1 MSSNWTA
8 VAMVFVGLFMIGG
21 VFSFFKQGLRV
32 GAVVLG
38 VGAVLAITAGVLWW

>member
-8 VAMVFVGLFMIGG
+8 AAMVFIGLFMIGG
-21 VFSFFKQGLRV
+21 VFSFLKQGMKV

-38 VGAVLAITAGVLWW
+38 IGAALAITAGVMWW

>member
-8 VAMVFVGLFMIGG
+8 VAMIFIGLFMVGG
-21 VFSFFKQGLRV
+21 VFSFLKQGMRA

-38 VGAVLAITAGVLWW
+38 VGAALAITAGVMWW

>member
-8 VAMVFVGLFMIGG
+8 VAMIFVGLFMIGG
-21 VFSFFKQGLRV
+21 VFSFAKQGIKA

-38 VGAVLAITAGVLWW
+38 VGAALAITAGVLWW